1 MSKIFSLLCLFFF
14 FGGCSFYQISS
25 EETTF
30 DSYPPKSSSSE
41 VQYLESISQPYK
53 LIGYVTVKTERNQ
66 DITEV
71 LEKLKREA
79 GSLGGDAI
87 TNVSTIDAA
96 GKSQEETPF
105 HLFDNAGIRESYVA
119 DVIVFDTTLPTPQN

>member
-1 MSKIFSLLCLFFF
+1 MLKIFSLLCLFFL

-30 DSYPPKSSSSE
+30 DYYPPKSSSSE
-41 VQYLESISQPYK
+41 VQYLESVSRPYK

-66 DITEV
+66 NLDEV
-71 LEKLKREA
+71 VEKLKREA

-96 GKSQEETPF
+96 GKSQKATPF
-105 HLFDNAGIRESYVA
+105 HLFDNARIRESYVA
-119 DVIVFDTTLPTPQN
+119 HVIVFDTPLPSRQN